1 MSNFIIGDSLRPLYL
16 GDGSLNTTTN
26 AYSGSLKVYRGTAPV
41 NNFNWVNNGNGNQ
54 LLSQNMPPVYKDHT
68 NRGSYTR
75 QQFLGGTN
83 TYTFNATNPTIAG
96 NRVVVVL
103 IAWAT
108 ITGSRTFQSFQVR
121 LNGTFHSLSSAVSNN
136 LIRPWVG
143 LISWYPGAPT
153 LPYKLNT
160 PLNFYTG
167 VSSCTGTYSF
177 MDVNFILNSSVT
189 MDAISYNANA
199 ASSMYAGDYTDG
211 HNIWSY
217 SYSDYPIT
225 LSR

>member
-1 MSNFIIGDSLRPLYL
+1 MSALVYGDSLRPLYL
-16 GDGSLNTTTN
+16 GDGSLNVTN
-26 AYSGSLKVYRGTAPV
+26 NTYNNKVYRNNTLVSAP
-41 NNFNWVNNGNGNQ
+41 NWVNSGNGNQ
-54 LLSQNMPPVYKDHT
+54 VYSQNMPPVYLDHT

-83 TYTFNATNPTIAG
+83 TYTFNVTNPIISG

-108 ITGSRTFQSFQVR
+108 ISGTRAFQSFQVR
-121 LNGTFHSLSSAVSNN
+121 LNGTLYSLSDAVANN

-143 LISWYPGAPT
+143 LISWYPGSSG
-153 LPYKLNT
+153 LPYKLNA

-167 VSSCTGTYSF
+167 VNSCSGPFSF
-177 MDVNFILNSSVT
+177 MDINFILNSSVT
-189 MDAISYNANA
+189 MDAIRYNANA
-199 ASSMYAGDYTDG
+199 NSSIYAGDYTDG
-211 HNIWSY
+211 HTIWSH

-225 LSR
+225 ITR